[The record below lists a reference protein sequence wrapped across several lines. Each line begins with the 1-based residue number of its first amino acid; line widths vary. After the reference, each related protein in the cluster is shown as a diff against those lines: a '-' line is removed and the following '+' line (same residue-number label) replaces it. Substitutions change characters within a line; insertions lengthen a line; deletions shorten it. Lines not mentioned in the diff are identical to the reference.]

1 MSANTYTVPL
11 LSEGQV
17 IVRIDRDQLILS
29 AQHPH
34 SAAPQPVAMRLV
46 EVEFLQL
53 VLGKAA
59 AQLRGAAAKRQPAE

>member
-1 MSANTYTVPL
+1 
-11 LSEGQV
+11 
-17 IVRIDRDQLILS
+17 
-29 AQHPH
+29 
-34 SAAPQPVAMRLV
+34 MRLV